1 MKLQMLSFRGDN
13 ILDRRIKEA
22 SNYCDN
28 SHIYAATFGVCRIV
42 LAELSPIDLDGHKML
57 SIIANVEQQITGKP
71 GYNYDTFF
79 KVSFFNLDRDTS
91 QTLYQFKRFD
101 EEFQLYVCNLL
112 LDILIE
118 IDEAHG
124 GKNHLAEKRK
134 NILARLCNCHFQK
147 EVLLKKFSKISPN
160 KKYEAM
166 VYQCLGQ
173 GFGDA
178 IKVRIVNRATN
189 EVLISKWMT
198 EIPCT
203 IYSTEDIYK
212 TCWDGDKFYVVR
224 GKREPR
230 LTNYVEA
237 P

>member
-1 MKLQMLSFRGDN
+1 MKLQMLSFSGDAVW
-13 ILDRRIKEA
+13 DRRIKEA

-28 SHIYAATFGVCRIV
+28 SHIYTATFGISRIV
-42 LAELSPIDLDGHKML
+42 LEELSPIDLDGHKRL
-57 SIIANVEQQITGKP
+57 TIIANIEQQVTGKP
-71 GYNYDTFF
+71 GYNYWPSC

-91 QTLYQFKRFD
+91 ETLYQFKKFD
-101 EEFQLYVCNLL
+101 EEFQRYVCDLL
-112 LDILIE
+112 LDVLTE

-124 GKNHLAEKRK
+124 GKNHLAEKRGDL
-134 NILARLCNCHFQK
+134 LARLCDRGFQK

-189 EVLISKWMT
+189 QVLISKWMT

-203 IYSTEDIYK
+203 VYSTEEIYK
-212 TCWDGDKFYVVR
+212 TYWDGDRFYLVH
-224 GKREPR
+224 GKIEPR
-230 LTNYVEA
+230 LIKCVEVL
-237 P
+237 

>member
-1 MKLQMLSFRGDN
+1 MKLQMLSFRGDAN
-13 ILDRRIKEA
+13 LDRRLKEA

-28 SHIYAATFGVCRIV
+28 SHIYATTFGLSRIV
-42 LAELSPIDLDGHKML
+42 LAELSPIDLDGHRTL
-57 SIIANVEQQITGKP
+57 TIIANVEQQITGKP

-124 GKNHLAEKRK
+124 GKNHLAEKRE
-134 NILARLCNCHFQK
+134 NILARLCDCRFQK

-173 GFGDA
+173 DVGDA
-178 IKVRIVNRATN
+178 IKVRIVNHIAN

-203 IYSTEDIYK
+203 IYSTEQIYK
-212 TCWDGDKFYVVR
+212 TYWDGNKFYVVQ

-230 LTNYVEA
+230 LIKYVEV

>member
-1 MKLQMLSFRGDN
+1 M
-13 ILDRRIKEA
+13 
-22 SNYCDN
+22 
-28 SHIYAATFGVCRIV
+28 
-42 LAELSPIDLDGHKML
+42 
-57 SIIANVEQQITGKP
+57 
-71 GYNYDTFF
+71 
-79 KVSFFNLDRDTS
+79 
-91 QTLYQFKRFD
+91 
-101 EEFQLYVCNLL
+101 
-112 LDILIE
+112 
-118 IDEAHG
+118 
-124 GKNHLAEKRK
+124 AEKRK
-134 NILARLCNCHFQK
+134 NTLARLCDCRFQK

-212 TCWDGDKFYVVR
+212 SPFKIS
-224 GKREPR
+224 
-230 LTNYVEA
+230 
-237 P
+237 

>member
-1 MKLQMLSFRGDN
+1 MKLQMLSFRGDAN
-13 ILDRRIKEA
+13 LDRRLKEA

-28 SHIYAATFGVCRIV
+28 SHIYATTFGLSRIV
-42 LAELSPIDLDGHKML
+42 LAELSPIDLDGHRTL
-57 SIIANVEQQITGKP
+57 TIIANVEQQMTGKP

-112 LDILIE
+112 FDILIE

-124 GKNHLAEKRK
+124 GKNHLAEKRE
-134 NILARLCNCHFQK
+134 NILARLCDCRFQK

-173 GFGDA
+173 DVGDA
-178 IKVRIVNRATN
+178 IKVRIVNRIAN

-203 IYSTEDIYK
+203 IYSTEQIYK
-212 TCWDGDKFYVVR
+212 TYWDGNKFYVVQ

-230 LTNYVEA
+230 LIKYVEV

>member
-1 MKLQMLSFRGDN
+1 MKLQMLSFRGDAN
-13 ILDRRIKEA
+13 LDRRLKEA

-28 SHIYAATFGVCRIV
+28 SHIYATTFGLSRIV
-42 LAELSPIDLDGHKML
+42 LAELSPIDLDGHRTL
-57 SIIANVEQQITGKP
+57 TIIANVEQQITGKP

-124 GKNHLAEKRK
+124 GKNHLAEKRET
-134 NILARLCNCHFQK
+134 ILARLCDCRFHK

-173 GFGDA
+173 DVGDA
-178 IKVRIVNRATN
+178 IKVRIVNRIAN

-203 IYSTEDIYK
+203 IYSTEQIYK
-212 TCWDGDKFYVVR
+212 TYWDGNKFYVVQ

-230 LTNYVEA
+230 LIKYVEV

>member
-1 MKLQMLSFRGDN
+1 MKLQMLSFSGDA
-13 ILDRRIKEA
+13 IWDRRIKET

-28 SHIYAATFGVCRIV
+28 SHIYTATFGVSRIV
-42 LAELSPIDLDGHKML
+42 LAELSPIDLDGHERL
-57 SIIANVEQQITGKP
+57 TIIANIEQQVTGNP
-71 GYNYDTFF
+71 GYNYWPSF
-79 KVSFFNLDRDTS
+79 KVSFYNLNRDIS
-91 QTLYQFKRFD
+91 QALYQFKKFD
-101 EEFQLYVCNLL
+101 EEFQMYVCNLL

-124 GKNHLAEKRK
+124 GKNHLTEKRG
-134 NILARLCNCHFQK
+134 NLLARLCDCHFQK
-147 EVLLKKFSKISPN
+147 EVLLKKFSKVSPN

-173 GFGDA
+173 GVGDA
-178 IKVRIVNRATN
+178 VKVRIVNRTTH

-203 IYSTEDIYK
+203 IYSTEQIYK
-212 TCWDGDKFYVVR
+212 TYWDGDKFYVVR

-230 LTNYVEA
+230 LIKNVEV

>member
-1 MKLQMLSFRGDN
+1 MKLQMLSFRGDAN
-13 ILDRRIKEA
+13 LDRRLKEA

-28 SHIYAATFGVCRIV
+28 SHIYATTFGLSRIV
-42 LAELSPIDLDGHKML
+42 LAELSPIDLDGHRTL
-57 SIIANVEQQITGKP
+57 TIIANVEQQITGKP

-118 IDEAHG
+118 IDGAHG
-124 GKNHLAEKRK
+124 GKNHLAEKRE
-134 NILARLCNCHFQK
+134 NILARLCDCRFQK

-173 GFGDA
+173 DVGDA
-178 IKVRIVNRATN
+178 IKVRIVNRIAN
-189 EVLISKWMT
+189 EVLISKWIT

-203 IYSTEDIYK
+203 IYSTEQIYK
-212 TCWDGDKFYVVR
+212 TYWDGNKFYVVQ

-230 LTNYVEA
+230 LIKYVEV